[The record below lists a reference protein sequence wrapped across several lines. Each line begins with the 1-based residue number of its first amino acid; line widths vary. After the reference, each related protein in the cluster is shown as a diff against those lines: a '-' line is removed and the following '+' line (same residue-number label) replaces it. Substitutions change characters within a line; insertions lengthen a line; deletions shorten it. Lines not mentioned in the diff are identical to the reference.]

1 MVNFEMLIFNKFLHR
16 KTVHILPIWGQRG
29 GIALYPFT
37 LFTLFGYKKGS
48 ERVG

>member
-1 MVNFEMLIFNKFLHR
+1 MLIFNKFMHR
-16 KTVHILPIWGQRG
+16 KTVHILPIRG
-29 GIALYPFT
+29 DEAGVTLYPFT